1 MLSSSCLITQPIDHL
16 VMASPP
22 IPPPA
27 VDSSLSD
34 FATIAS
40 QISPLI
46 AQHLAPR
53 IEALIAAE
61 MRNHSD
67 KLVQLEEILLVMNDV
82 RLEDA
87 KKEKERQK
95 RAEEEAKHAERE
107 REEENLRSTVPFG
120 KDDVEVGVETGVNVG
135 GRKTA
140 STYRSGGP

>member
-1 MLSSSCLITQPIDHL
+1 MLSSSYLITQPIDHL

-53 IEALIAAE
+53 IEALIATE
-61 MRNHSD
+61 MHKYSD

-82 RLEDA
+82 RLEA
-87 KKEKERQK
+87 PKRKRKGKREQKKRQSAQREKGK
-95 RAEEEAKHAERE
+95 RK
-107 REEENLRSTVPFG
+107 N
-120 KDDVEVGVETGVNVG
+120 
-135 GRKTA
+135 
-140 STYRSGGP
+140 